1 MATDDTET
9 APAGECQLEGWGES
23 LYGTRS
29 QVLAPACGLTD
40 TVELDTGFARTQ
52 GSGLSVDSVALGLKW
67 VPSQTRWDTPA
78 GEVRLGVIG
87 GMFWAR
93 APGEG
98 WKSDVAVLVGMAS
111 LDFAPGWSLYL
122 NLTTARSLQVGQN
135 VNGVRTALA
144 WQPVEPILLF
154 VEGLHTNRFGNV
166 RNAGFRLWAIPDKLG
181 LDVVTSRS
189 TGGGLSFSVGFGWY
203 GITLP

>member
-1 MATDDTET
+1 
-9 APAGECQLEGWGES
+9 
-23 LYGTRS
+23 
-29 QVLAPACGLTD
+29 VLAPACGLTD
-40 TVELDTGFARTQ
+40 TLELDTGFACTQ
-52 GSGLSVDSVALGLKW
+52 GSGLSLDSAVLGLKW

-93 APGEG
+93 PPVEA

-111 LDFAPGWSLYL
+111 LDFAPGWSLYA
-122 NLTTARSLQVGQN
+122 NLMAARSLQSCTS
-135 VNGVRTALA
+135 VNGARMAMA
-144 WQPVEPILLF
+144 WQPVERVLLF
-154 VEGLHTNRFGNV
+154 VEGLHNNRFGNI
-166 RNAGFRLWAIPDKLG
+166 RNAGFRVGAIPDKLG

-203 GITLP
+203 GIGLP